1 MNQHRI
7 GEPMSRVEDARL
19 TSGQGSYI
27 EDMNPLPNIHH
38 VAILRS
44 PYPHARIK
52 SIRTEKAEQM
62 PGVKGVV
69 TGKDVAE
76 LTSPFPVGVTAPVN
90 YYSMAVDKVR
100 FVGEPVAVVVAKN
113 RYLAEDALDQIEVE
127 YEPLPS
133 VVDIE
138 KALLP
143 DSPILHENVGSN
155 IANHR
160 TFSYGNTEKAFR
172 EADHVVKHK
181 FLFPKYSA
189 TPVETYGVIAH
200 YQSSGDNLTIWSNFH
215 GPFTLHSV
223 MAAALRMN
231 SNQLRIMIPKDVG
244 GSYGIKSGVYP
255 YMVLMGA
262 VSKKVGLPVKWI
274 EDRQEHLMAS
284 SSGTDRVTW
293 IEAAVKND
301 GTVTGL
307 RMKMVDNV
315 GAYIRAPE
323 PASLYRNHSNSTG
336 PYQIKHL
343 DIEAIA
349 VMTNKSPTGLIRGYG
364 GQQMYFPLERIMHMV
379 ATKLGMDPADV
390 IRKNLI
396 NKEEFPYRTP
406 SGGIYDSGD
415 YVTAFEKALKT
426 VNYEEFRKRQAQA
439 RQEGRYL
446 GIGLACIVEPSG
458 SNMGYITVALTP
470 EERAKSLPKSGNAE
484 GATVSIDPMG
494 GISVRISTAPTGQG
508 HETVAAQIV
517 GEVLGVD
524 PRTVRVIAEIDTL
537 TSPWSV
543 ASGSYS
549 SRFAPLGSSAVY
561 QAAGKVRSK
570 LLHIAAAQLGHSP
583 DELIMEAGKVA
594 VQGDPTKQVSLK
606 RLVGSAHW
614 NPQGLPAGT
623 EPGIHETAFYAIP
636 TAAPPDENDQINGSA
651 TYGFVADAVTVE
663 VDPETGDVKIL
674 DYITVHDAG
683 KLLNPLIADGQI
695 MGGLAHGLGGA
706 LYEEL
711 AYDKNGQFLTGSFMD
726 YLCPTATEIPP
737 VTIEH
742 IETPSPLT
750 PLGAKGLG
758 EGNTMSAPAVIANA
772 VEDALSPLAVT
783 IDTLPLSPNRIWSW
797 IQQAKTQETSKEE
810 ELV

>member
-1 MNQHRI
+1 MNKQHI
-7 GEPMSRVEDARL
+7 GKPMARVEDARL
-19 TSGQGSYI
+19 TSGQGSFI

-38 VAILRS
+38 AAILRS

-52 SIRTEKAEQM
+52 AIRTEQAEQM
-62 PGVKGVV
+62 PGVKGIV
-69 TGKDVAE
+69 TGKDVVE
-76 LTSPFPVGVTAPVN
+76 LTHPFPVGVTAPVK
-90 YYSMAVDKVR
+90 YYSLAVDKVR
-100 FVGEPVAVVVAKN
+100 YVGEPVAVVVAKN
-113 RYLAEDALDQIEVE
+113 RYLAEDALERIEVE
-127 YEPLPS
+127 YEPLPA

-138 KALLP
+138 TSLLA
-143 DSPILHENVGSN
+143 DSPILHDEVGSN

-160 TFSYGNTEKAFR
+160 TFSYGDPDKAFR
-172 EADHVVKHK
+172 EAELVVKHK
-181 FLFPKYSA
+181 FMFPKYSA

-200 YQSSGDNLTIWSNFH
+200 YQSSSDSLTIWSNFH
-215 GPFTLHSV
+215 GPFTLQSV
-223 MAAALRMN
+223 MAAALRIN

-255 YMVLMGA
+255 YMVLMGV

-293 IEAAVKND
+293 IEAAVKRD

-307 RMKMVDNV
+307 RMKMVDSV
-315 GAYIRAPE
+315 GAYVRAPE
-323 PASLYRNHSNSTG
+323 PACLYRTHSNSTG
-336 PYQIKHL
+336 AYRIEHL
-343 DIEAIA
+343 AMETIA

-379 ATKLGMDPADV
+379 ATKLGLDPAEV
-390 IRKNLI
+390 LRRNLI
-396 NKEEFPYRTP
+396 AKEEFPYQTP

-415 YVTAFEKALKT
+415 YRQAFEKLMSIAK
-426 VNYEEFRKRQAQA
+426 YEEFRKRQAKA

-470 EERAKSLPKSGNAE
+470 EERGRSLPKSGCAE

-508 HETVAAQIV
+508 HETVSAQIV

-524 PRTVRVIAEIDTL
+524 PRTIKVIAEMDTL

-549 SRFAPLGSSAVY
+549 SRFGPIGSSAVY
-561 QAAGKVRSK
+561 QAAGKVREK
-570 LLHIAAAQLGHSP
+570 LLRIAADQLGRSP
-583 DELIMEAGKVA
+583 DELVMETGKV
-594 VQGDPTKQVSLK
+594 VVRDDPSKQISLK

-623 EPGIHETAFYAIP
+623 EPGIHETAFYTIP
-636 TAAPPDENDQINGSA
+636 TALPPDENDLINGSA

-663 VDPETGDVKIL
+663 VDPATGDVQIL
-674 DYITVHDAG
+674 DYFTIHDAG
-683 KLLNPLIADGQI
+683 VLLNPLIADGQI

-711 AYDKNGQFLTGSFMD
+711 AYDKNGQFLAGSFMD
-726 YLCPTATEIPP
+726 YLCPTATEIPE
-737 VTIEH
+737 VTIAH

-758 EGNTMSAPAVIANA
+758 EGNTMSAPVVIANA
-772 VEDALSPLAVT
+772 VADAISPYGVT

-797 IQQAKTQETSKEE
+797 IQQAKSKEE

>member
-1 MNQHRI
+1 VNKQHI
-7 GEPMSRVEDARL
+7 GKPMARVEDARL
-19 TSGQGSYI
+19 TSGQGSFI

-38 VAILRS
+38 AAILRS

-52 SIRTEKAEQM
+52 AIRTEQAEQM
-62 PGVKGVV
+62 PGVKGIV
-69 TGKDVAE
+69 TGKDVVE
-76 LTSPFPVGVTAPVN
+76 LTHPFPVGVTAPVK
-90 YYSMAVDKVR
+90 YYSLAVDKVR
-100 FVGEPVAVVVAKN
+100 YVGEPVAVVVAKN
-113 RYLAEDALDQIEVE
+113 RYLAEDALERIEVE
-127 YEPLPS
+127 YEPLPA

-138 KALLP
+138 TSLLA
-143 DSPILHENVGSN
+143 DSPILHDEVGSN
-155 IANHR
+155 IANYR
-160 TFSYGNTEKAFR
+160 TFSYGDPDKAFR
-172 EADHVVKHK
+172 EAELVVKHK
-181 FLFPKYSA
+181 FMFPKYSA

-200 YQSSGDNLTIWSNFH
+200 YQSSSDSLTIWSNFH
-215 GPFTLHSV
+215 GPFTLQSV
-223 MAAALRMN
+223 MAAALRIN

-255 YMVLMGA
+255 YMVLMGV

-293 IEAAVKND
+293 IEAAVKRD

-307 RMKMVDNV
+307 RMKMVDSV
-315 GAYIRAPE
+315 GAYVRAPE
-323 PASLYRNHSNSTG
+323 PACLYRTHSNSTG
-336 PYQIKHL
+336 AYRIEHL
-343 DIEAIA
+343 AMETIA

-379 ATKLGMDPADV
+379 ATKLGLDPAEV
-390 IRKNLI
+390 LRRNLI
-396 NKEEFPYRTP
+396 AKEEFPYQTP

-415 YVTAFEKALKT
+415 YRQAFEKLMSIAK
-426 VNYEEFRKRQAQA
+426 YEEFRKRQAKA

-470 EERAKSLPKSGNAE
+470 EERGRSLPKSGCAE

-508 HETVAAQIV
+508 HETVSAQIV

-524 PRTVRVIAEIDTL
+524 PRTIKVIAEMDTL

-549 SRFAPLGSSAVY
+549 SRFGPIGSSAVY
-561 QAAGKVRSK
+561 QAAGKVREK
-570 LLHIAAAQLGHSP
+570 LLRIAADQLGRSP
-583 DELIMEAGKVA
+583 DELVMETGKV
-594 VQGDPTKQVSLK
+594 VVRDDPSKQISLK

-623 EPGIHETAFYAIP
+623 EPGIHETAFYTIP
-636 TAAPPDENDQINGSA
+636 TALPPDENDLINGSA

-663 VDPETGDVKIL
+663 VDPATGDVQIL
-674 DYITVHDAG
+674 DYFTIHDAG
-683 KLLNPLIADGQI
+683 VLLNPLIADGQI

-711 AYDKNGQFLTGSFMD
+711 AYDKNGQFLAGSFMD
-726 YLCPTATEIPP
+726 YLCPTATEIPE
-737 VTIEH
+737 VTIAH

-758 EGNTMSAPAVIANA
+758 EGNTMSAPVVIANA
-772 VEDALSPLAVT
+772 VADAISPYGVT

-797 IQQAKTQETSKEE
+797 IQQAKSKEE

>member
-1 MNQHRI
+1 MNKQHI
-7 GEPMSRVEDARL
+7 GKPMARVEDARL
-19 TSGQGSYI
+19 TSGQGSFI

-38 VAILRS
+38 AAILRS

-52 SIRTEKAEQM
+52 AIRTEQAEQM
-62 PGVKGVV
+62 PGVKGIV
-69 TGKDVAE
+69 TGKDVVE
-76 LTSPFPVGVTAPVN
+76 LTHPFPVGVTAPVK
-90 YYSMAVDKVR
+90 YYSLAVDKVR
-100 FVGEPVAVVVAKN
+100 YVGEPVAVVVAKN
-113 RYLAEDALDQIEVE
+113 RYLAEDALERIEVE
-127 YEPLPS
+127 YEPLPA

-138 KALLP
+138 TSLLA
-143 DSPILHENVGSN
+143 DSPILHDEVGSN

-160 TFSYGNTEKAFR
+160 TFSYGDPDKAFR
-172 EADHVVKHK
+172 EAELVVKHK
-181 FLFPKYSA
+181 FMFPKYSA

-200 YQSSGDNLTIWSNFH
+200 YQSSSDSLTIWSNFH
-215 GPFTLHSV
+215 GPFTLQSV
-223 MAAALRMN
+223 MAAALRIN

-255 YMVLMGA
+255 YMVLMGV

-293 IEAAVKND
+293 IEAAVKRD

-307 RMKMVDNV
+307 RMKMVDSV
-315 GAYIRAPE
+315 GAYVRAPE
-323 PASLYRNHSNSTG
+323 PACLYRTHSNSTG
-336 PYQIKHL
+336 AYRIEHL
-343 DIEAIA
+343 AMETIA

-379 ATKLGMDPADV
+379 ATKLGLDPAEV
-390 IRKNLI
+390 LRRNLI
-396 NKEEFPYRTP
+396 AKEEFPYQTP

-415 YVTAFEKALKT
+415 YRQAFEKLMSIAK
-426 VNYEEFRKRQAQA
+426 YEEFRKRQAKA

-470 EERAKSLPKSGNAE
+470 EERGRSLPKSGCAE

-508 HETVAAQIV
+508 HETVSAQIV

-524 PRTVRVIAEIDTL
+524 PRTIKVIAEMDTL

-549 SRFAPLGSSAVY
+549 SRFGPIGSSAVY
-561 QAAGKVRSK
+561 QAAGKVQEK
-570 LLHIAAAQLGHSP
+570 LLRIAADQLGRSP
-583 DELIMEAGKVA
+583 DELVMETGKV
-594 VQGDPTKQVSLK
+594 VVRDDPSKQISLK

-623 EPGIHETAFYAIP
+623 EPGIHETAFYTIP
-636 TAAPPDENDQINGSA
+636 TALPPDENDLINGSA

-663 VDPETGDVKIL
+663 VDPATGDVQIL
-674 DYITVHDAG
+674 DYFTIHDAG
-683 KLLNPLIADGQI
+683 VLLNPLIADGQI

-711 AYDKNGQFLTGSFMD
+711 AYDKNGQFLAGSFMD
-726 YLCPTATEIPP
+726 YLCPTATEIPK
-737 VTIEH
+737 VTIAH

-758 EGNTMSAPAVIANA
+758 EGNTMSAPVVIANA
-772 VEDALSPLAVT
+772 VADAISPYGVT

-797 IQQAKTQETSKEE
+797 IQQAKSKEE